1 MIIRQRNQLIKQ
13 TSSILPLRVIN
24 YYLNTNSNLSLNQH
38 YHYKYDQMGI
48 LYIRF
53 NLSNNSNDY
62 SLIDFLNHFDYLLKH
77 NDKYINIVMHK
88 KSTIKELMFTIDLNN
103 SLKSIQQL
111 VELLFQ
117 INEHLKTSQINLTAC
132 LHIGYLNEILIHFL
146 KYPKI
151 DIWSEHI
158 SFIQLLISK
167 IQSNHC
173 LITSSVYHLLN
184 DLYLFRTAGSII
196 HTQTNIENNTNI
208 YFLLGRLIGDNVF
221 QVRNK
226 ILSLKENITMLF
238 QGRNALPLTINQPNN
253 GTIPK
258 SSSTDESQFSQNQYK
273 HNSQNDKN
281 LSTTTT
287 TSSSG
292 IHNDQQSLLK
302 QSSRKNV
309 RISNQSTYRH
319 SLLEALNPTANSLHQ
334 ITPIKTLPKMIH
346 LSENDFWSAKDALS
360 SESKC
365 LMLTQKMINV
375 STGEIFQ
382 YKISSYVFILLDNNN
397 RCKSTPPTSN
407 RPFSSERKSST
418 EDNFRQLL
426 QEQSSKDLI
435 KPSHSLSTTNEET
448 ISSFSGWDDP
458 PSSSLPVN
466 SEQQQEPIQQ
476 TSPPPIVD
484 SYYSSRPSDVSFTV
498 NMTTSDAKSTVSTVT
513 SRQQQINSFRP
524 IPFNLA
530 RKLIAETS
538 ESEMS
543 VQHEP
548 WTRNIVYQ
556 SKDLQRTR
564 LSSSYNNLSK

>member
-1 MIIRQRNQLIKQ
+1 
-13 TSSILPLRVIN
+13 
-24 YYLNTNSNLSLNQH
+24 
-38 YHYKYDQMGI
+38 
-48 LYIRF
+48 
-53 NLSNNSNDY
+53 
-62 SLIDFLNHFDYLLKH
+62 
-77 NDKYINIVMHK
+77 
-88 KSTIKELMFTIDLNN
+88 
-103 SLKSIQQL
+103 
-111 VELLFQ
+111 
-117 INEHLKTSQINLTAC
+117 
-132 LHIGYLNEILIHFL
+132 
-146 KYPKI
+146 
-151 DIWSEHI
+151 
-158 SFIQLLISK
+158 
-167 IQSNHC
+167 
-173 LITSSVYHLLN
+173 
-184 DLYLFRTAGSII
+184 
-196 HTQTNIENNTNI
+196 
-208 YFLLGRLIGDNVF
+208 
-221 QVRNK
+221 
-226 ILSLKENITMLF
+226 LKENITMLF

-458 PSSSLPVN
+458 PSSSLPIN

-513 SRQQQINSFRP
+513 SRQQQINSFQP
-524 IPFNLA
+524 IPFSLA